1 MKVKARE
8 RFKIGYSITKQ
19 QIEMSEK
26 KIFRTWSILPHYLFF
41 IYLEVIFQF

>member
-1 MKVKARE
+1 MIMIMKVKARE

-26 KIFRTWSILPHYLFF
+26 DKDF
-41 IYLEVIFQF
+41 